1 MAFPAPLTVAQVLQ
15 RYTRGPKS
23 GLFTDGSA
31 QPNPGPG
38 GWGCVYVED
47 DEIIDQAHGNEP
59 YTTNNRME
67 LMGLI
72 AAYKM
77 ASPTVEIE
85 VYTDSQLCVNTITQ
99 WAASWEKRGWRRK
112 DGEIKNLELVK
123 ELYALSRERPNL
135 RLKWIRAHDGSKWNE
150 YADALSTAYARSEL

>member
-1 MAFPAPLTVAQVLQ
+1 MAFQAPLTVAQVLQ

-72 AAYKM
+72 AAFKM
-77 ASPTVEIE
+77 ASPSVDLE
-85 VYTDSQLCVNTITQ
+85 VYTDSQLCVNTITL

-112 DGEIKNLELVK
+112 RRRDQEPRAREGGLRFVARAPEPEAEVD
-123 ELYALSRERPNL
+123 SRPRRFEVERV
-135 RLKWIRAHDGSKWNE
+135 R
-150 YADALSTAYARSEL
+150 